1 MIYTCDSQNVL
12 PGPAEMVSPGHLLE
26 MQVVGTHLKTYLIK
40 NLGWGPAVYILTS
53 PPPSDLMHAQV

>member
-26 MQVVGTHLKTYLIK
+26 MQVVGTH
-40 NLGWGPAVYILTS
+40 
-53 PPPSDLMHAQV
+53 